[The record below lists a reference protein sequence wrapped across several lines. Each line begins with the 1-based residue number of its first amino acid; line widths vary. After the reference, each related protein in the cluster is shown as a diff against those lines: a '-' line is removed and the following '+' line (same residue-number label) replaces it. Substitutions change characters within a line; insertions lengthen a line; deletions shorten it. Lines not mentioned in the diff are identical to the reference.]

1 MTAFRRLIT
10 IGCLSLAPFALGQQT
25 PAAQPMQTKT
35 APESEA
41 RRQTEPV
48 TADTD
53 KDVTD
58 ARAMRLSL
66 DDAIHASIRQNL
78 GVDIQRYD
86 YLMASQNLIGAW
98 GIYDPQATATLTRSN
113 SKSPQTNLFASTSS
127 GNTVADF
134 GLQGLLPTGGSY
146 SINSTNDRAT
156 STGGSTLLNPRYDA
170 GLGLNLRQPLARNFG
185 IDITRRNIYIA
196 RNTLGLNQE
205 AFRATLLD
213 TANAVEQ
220 AYDDLIYAR
229 QYVDVL
235 KEALFLARDQ
245 SRITQIRIDVGA
257 SAPLDILQP
266 RVQIATAE
274 QQLIAAVANVRSA
287 EDRLRQLMN
296 LPPAEWDRP
305 ILPTDTVSYA
315 PMNIDLNA
323 SVAEAYRLRPE
334 VKENQLATA
343 TRRVTYQYARNQVLP
358 QIDATAGYS
367 PVGVAGKIV
376 DNSGAVV
383 QDTRY
388 TSAVSQVL
396 QNKFPGWN
404 VGLTIGIPIFNTT
417 ARAEARRAE
426 LDLQQSQVI
435 EAQTRQNIEVD
446 VRTTARLIDT
456 AAKEIVASKTAR
468 DAAEKNL
475 DAERKRYENGMAT
488 NFEVLQIQQ
497 QLSDARASELQAL
510 VGYAKAVAAFHHSV
524 GDLLDLRGITVDIP
538 AVDEP
543 HFFSRW
549 DRYNWL
555 NFAAHDKGDQ
565 PQK

>member
-25 PAAQPMQTKT
+25 PAPQQMQTQT
-35 APESEA
+35 ATESEA
-41 RRQTEPV
+41 SRKTEPV

-53 KDVTD
+53 KDLSD
-58 ARAMRLSL
+58 PRAMRLSL
-66 DDAIHASIRQNL
+66 DDAIHTSIRQNL
-78 GVDIQRYD
+78 GIDIQRYD
-86 YLMASQNLIGAW
+86 YLMAGQNLIGSW
-98 GIYDPQATATLTRSN
+98 GIFDPTANATLTHSS
-113 SKSPQTNLFASTSS
+113 SKSNPGNSTSAGSS
-127 GNTVADF
+127 GSTTADF
-134 GLQGLLPTGGSY
+134 GISGFVPTGGSY
-146 SINSTNDRAT
+146 NIGSNNSRNTQSGGNTTVSPYWT
-156 STGGSTLLNPRYDA
+156 S
-170 GLGLNLRQPLARNFG
+170 GLGASVTQPLARNFG
-185 IDITRRNIYIA
+185 IDINRRNIYIA
-196 RNTLGLNQE
+196 RNTLGINQE

-213 TANAVEQ
+213 TTNAVEQ

-296 LPPAEWDRP
+296 LPPADWDRP

-334 VKENQLATA
+334 VKENQLNTA
-343 TRRVTYQYARNQVLP
+343 TRRITYQYARNQVLP
-358 QIDATAGYS
+358 RVDASAGYN
-367 PVGVAGKIV
+367 VGGLSG
-376 DNSGAVV
+376 DNFREA
-383 QDTRY
+383 
-388 TSAVSQVL
+388 AKQVIK
-396 QNKFPGWN
+396 NDFPGWN
-404 VGLTIGIPIFNTT
+404 VGLTIGVPIFNTT
-417 ARAEARRAE
+417 ARAESKRAE

-446 VRTTARLIDT
+446 VRSTARAIDT

-524 GDLLDLRGITVDIP
+524 GDLLDLRGISVDIP

-555 NFAAHDKGDQ
+555 NFASHDKGEQ

>member
-25 PAAQPMQTKT
+25 QSVQTTT
-35 APESEA
+35 ATDAEA
-41 RRQTEPV
+41 RKTTQPV

-53 KDVTD
+53 KDLSD
-58 ARAMRLSL
+58 PRALRLSL
-66 DDAIHASIRQNL
+66 DDAIHTAMRQNL
-78 GVDIQRYD
+78 GIDIQKYD
-86 YLMASQNLIGAW
+86 YLMSGQNLIGSW
-98 GIYDPQATATLTRSN
+98 GIFDPVANATLGRSSAKSGQSSSTAT
-113 SKSPQTNLFASTSS
+113 TSS
-127 GNTVADF
+127 GSTTADF
-134 GLQGLLPTGGSY
+134 GISGFVPTGGTY
-146 SINSTNDRAT
+146 NLQSTNER
-156 STGGSTLLNPRYDA
+156 STGAGGNTTLNPLYQS
-170 GLGLNLRQPLARNFG
+170 GLGLTLTQPLARNFG
-185 IDITRRNIYIA
+185 IDINRRNIYIA
-196 RNTLGLNQE
+196 RNTLGINQE

-213 TANAVEQ
+213 TTNAVEQ

-229 QYVDVL
+229 QYIDVL

-245 SRITQIRIDVGA
+245 ARITQIRIDVGA

-266 RVQIATAE
+266 RVQIATAD

-296 LPPAEWDRP
+296 LPPADWDRP
-305 ILPTDTVSYA
+305 ILPTDTVNYA
-315 PMNIDLNA
+315 AVNIDLDA
-323 SVAEAYRLRPE
+323 AVAEAYRLRPE
-334 VKENQLATA
+334 VKENQLTTA

-358 QIDATAGYS
+358 RVDASAGYNLSGTAGRFDNGVISQDTGFTDAT
-367 PVGVAGKIV
+367 KQILRN
-376 DNSGAVV
+376 D
-383 QDTRY
+383 
-388 TSAVSQVL
+388 
-396 QNKFPGWN
+396 FPGWN
-404 VGLTIGIPIFNTT
+404 VGLTIGVPIFNTT
-417 ARAEARRAE
+417 ARAEAKRAE

-446 VRTTARLIDT
+446 VRSTARAIDT

-468 DAAEKNL
+468 DAAEQNL

-524 GDLLDLRGITVDIP
+524 GDLLDIRNITVDIP
-538 AVDEP
+538 SVDEP

-555 NFAAHDKGDQ
+555 NFAAHDKGEQ
-565 PQK
+565 PQR

>member
-25 PAAQPMQTKT
+25 PAPMTQTAT
-35 APESEA
+35 ESEA

-53 KDVTD
+53 KDLTD
-58 ARAMRLSL
+58 PRALKLSL
-66 DDAIHASIRQNL
+66 DDAIHTSMRQNL
-78 GVDIQRYD
+78 GVDVQRYD
-86 YLMASQNLIGAW
+86 YLMAGQNLIGSW
-98 GIYDPQATATLTRSN
+98 GVFDPIANATLTKSN

-127 GNTVADF
+127 GSTNANF
-134 GLQGLLPTGGSY
+134 GIQGLLPTGATY
-146 SINSTNDRAT
+146 SVESTNDRQT

-170 GLGLNLRQPLARNFG
+170 ALGLSLRQPLARNFG
-185 IDITRRNIYIA
+185 IDINRRNIYIA

-205 AFRATLLD
+205 AFRGALLD
-213 TANAVEQ
+213 TTNNVEQ
-220 AYDDLIYAR
+220 AYDDLVYTR
-229 QYVDVL
+229 QYVDVV

-245 SRITQIRIDVGA
+245 ARITQIRIDVGA

-266 RVQIATAE
+266 RVQIATAD

-296 LPPAEWDRP
+296 LPSADWDRP
-305 ILPTDTVSYA
+305 IIPTDTVSYA
-315 PMNIDLNA
+315 QVNIDLAA

-334 VKENQLATA
+334 VRENQLNTA
-343 TRRVTYQYARNQVLP
+343 TRRITYQYARNQVLP
-358 QIDATAGYS
+358 QFDASAGYN
-367 PVGVAGKIV
+367 PVGVAGRIV
-376 DNSGAVV
+376 DSNGVV
-383 QDTRY
+383 IQDTRFPN
-388 TSAVSQVL
+388 AVQQVL
-396 QNKFPGWN
+396 QNKNPGWN
-404 VGLTIGIPIFNTT
+404 VGLTIGVPIFNTS
-417 ARAEARRAE
+417 ARAEAKRAE

-446 VRTTARLIDT
+446 VRSTARAIDT

-468 DAAEKNL
+468 EAAEKNL

-524 GDLLDLRGITVDIP
+524 GDLLEVRNITVDIP
-538 AVDEP
+538 SVDEP
-543 HFFSRW
+543 QFFSRW

-555 NFAAHDKGDQ
+555 NFASHDKGDQ

>member
-25 PAAQPMQTKT
+25 PAAQQMQTTT
-35 APESEA
+35 ATESEA
-41 RRQTEPV
+41 QRKTEPV

-53 KDVTD
+53 KDLTD
-58 ARAMRLSL
+58 PRAMRLSL
-66 DDAIHASIRQNL
+66 DDAIHTSIRQNL

-86 YLMASQNLIGAW
+86 YLMAGQNLIGSW
-98 GIYDPQATATLTRSN
+98 GIFDPVANATLTHSN
-113 SKSPQTNLFASTSS
+113 SKSEPTSSTASSSS

-134 GLQGLLPTGGSY
+134 GISGFVPTGGSY
-146 SINSTNDRAT
+146 SLQSTNTRFT
-156 STGGSTLLNPRYDA
+156 SAGGSTTLSPGYTA
-170 GLGLNLRQPLARNFG
+170 GLGLNVTQPLARNFG
-185 IDITRRNIYIA
+185 IDINRRNIYIA
-196 RNTLGLNQE
+196 RNTLGINQE
-205 AFRATLLD
+205 LFRGTLLD
-213 TANAVEQ
+213 TTNAVEQ

-245 SRITQIRIDVGA
+245 ARITQIRIDVGA

-296 LPPAEWDRP
+296 LPPADWDRP
-305 ILPTDTVSYA
+305 ILPTDTVNYA
-315 PMNIDLNA
+315 PVNIDLDA

-334 VKENQLATA
+334 IKENQLNTA
-343 TRRVTYQYARNQVLP
+343 TRKVTYQYDRNQVLP
-358 QIDATAGYS
+358 RVDANAGY
-367 PVGVAGKIV
+367 
-376 DNSGAVV
+376 NLSGAAGQIVSNGV
-383 QDTRY
+383 TLQDTRY
-388 TSAVSQVL
+388 TDAVQQVL

-404 VGLTIGIPIFNTT
+404 VGLTIGVPIFNTS
-417 ARAEARRAE
+417 ARAELRCAE

-435 EAQTRQNIEVD
+435 EAQTRQNVEVD
-446 VRTTARLIDT
+446 VRSTARAIDT

-468 DAAEKNL
+468 EAAEKNL

-524 GDLLDLRGITVDIP
+524 GDLLDIRGITVDIP

>member
-10 IGCLSLAPFALGQQT
+10 IGCLSLAPFALGQQP
-25 PAAQPMQTKT
+25 PATHQMQTQT
-35 APESEA
+35 ATESEA
-41 RRQTEPV
+41 TRKTEPV

-53 KDVTD
+53 KDLTD
-58 ARAMRLSL
+58 PRAMRLSL
-66 DDAIHASIRQNL
+66 DDAIHTSIRQNL
-78 GVDIQRYD
+78 GIDVQRYD
-86 YLMASQNLIGAW
+86 YLMSGQNLIGSW
-98 GIYDPQATATLTRSN
+98 GVFDPVANATLSHSN
-113 SKSPQTNLFASTSS
+113 AKNAPTNAQETSS
-127 GNTVADF
+127 SSGTTADF
-134 GLQGLLPTGGSY
+134 GISGLVPTGGSY
-146 SINSTNDRAT
+146 SLQSTNARGT
-156 STGGSTLLNPRYDA
+156 SAGGLTTLSPTYNT
-170 GLGLNLRQPLARNFG
+170 GLGLNLTQPLARNFG
-185 IDITRRNIYIA
+185 MDINRRNIYIA
-196 RNTLGLNQE
+196 RNTLGINQE
-205 AFRATLLD
+205 LFRGTLLD
-213 TANAVEQ
+213 TTNAVEQ

-245 SRITQIRIDVGA
+245 ARITQIRIDVGA

-296 LPPAEWDRP
+296 LPPADWDRP
-305 ILPTDTVSYA
+305 ILPTDTVNYA
-315 PMNIDLNA
+315 PVDIDLNA

-334 VKENQLATA
+334 VKENQLNTA
-343 TRRVTYQYARNQVLP
+343 TRRINYQYARNQVLP
-358 QIDATAGYS
+358 RVDANAGYNLSGGAGRLTDNGVVTQNTNFLDAT
-367 PVGVAGKIV
+367 
-376 DNSGAVV
+376 
-383 QDTRY
+383 R
-388 TSAVSQVL
+388 QVL
-396 QNKFPGWN
+396 RNDFPGWN
-404 VGLTIGIPIFNTT
+404 VGLTIGVPIFNTS
-417 ARAEARRAE
+417 ARAEAKRAQ

-446 VRTTARLIDT
+446 VRSTARAIDT

-543 HFFSRW
+543 HFFSTW

-555 NFAAHDKGDQ
+555 NFASHDKGEE
-565 PQK
+565 PLK

>member
-25 PAAQPMQTKT
+25 QSMQTAT
-35 APESEA
+35 ATEAEA
-41 RRQTEPV
+41 RKTTQPV

-53 KDVTD
+53 KDLTD
-58 ARAMRLSL
+58 PRALRLSL
-66 DDAIHASIRQNL
+66 DDAIHTSMRQNL
-78 GVDIQRYD
+78 GIDIQKYD
-86 YLMASQNLIGAW
+86 YLMSGQNLIGSW
-98 GIYDPQATATLTRSN
+98 GIFDPVANATLSHNNDKNAPTN
-113 SKSPQTNLFASTSS
+113 GTQTSAST
-127 GNTVADF
+127 GTTADF
-134 GLQGLLPTGGSY
+134 GISGLAPTGGSY
-146 SINSTNDRAT
+146 SLQSTNSKGT
-156 STGGSTLLNPRYDA
+156 SAGGLTTFSPAYNT
-170 GLGLNLRQPLARNFG
+170 GLGLNVTQPLARNFG
-185 IDITRRNIYIA
+185 IDINRRNIYIA
-196 RNTLGLNQE
+196 RNTLGINQE
-205 AFRATLLD
+205 LFRGTLLD
-213 TANAVEQ
+213 TTNAVEQ

-245 SRITQIRIDVGA
+245 ARITQIRIDVGA

-296 LPPAEWDRP
+296 LPPADWDRP
-305 ILPTDTVSYA
+305 ILPTDTVNYA
-315 PMNIDLNA
+315 AVSIDLDA

-334 VKENQLATA
+334 VKENQLNTA

-358 QIDATAGYS
+358 RVDANAGYNVSGGAGRFTDNGVVEQNTNLLDAT
-367 PVGVAGKIV
+367 
-376 DNSGAVV
+376 
-383 QDTRY
+383 R
-388 TSAVSQVL
+388 QVFE
-396 QNKFPGWN
+396 NKFPGWN
-404 VGLTIGIPIFNTT
+404 VGLTIGVPIFNTS
-417 ARAEARRAE
+417 ARAEEKRSE

-446 VRTTARLIDT
+446 VRTTARAIDT

-468 DAAEKNL
+468 EAAEQNL

-524 GDLLDLRGITVDIP
+524 GDLLDIRNITVDIP

-565 PQK
+565 PLK

>member
-25 PAAQPMQTKT
+25 PAPQQMQTTT
-35 APESEA
+35 ATESEA
-41 RRQTEPV
+41 KRQTEPV

-53 KDVTD
+53 KDLTD
-58 ARAMRLSL
+58 PRAMRLSL
-66 DDAIHASIRQNL
+66 DDAVHTSIRQNL

-86 YLMASQNLIGAW
+86 YLMAGQNLIGSW
-98 GIYDPQATATLTRSN
+98 GVFDPVANATLTHSN
-113 SKSPQTNLFASTSS
+113 SKSAPTTSTATSS
-127 GNTVADF
+127 SGGTTADF
-134 GLQGLLPTGGSY
+134 GISGFVPTGGSY
-146 SINSTNDRAT
+146 SLQSTNSKNTQA
-156 STGGSTLLNPRYDA
+156 GGNTTFSPFYLN
-170 GLGLNLRQPLARNFG
+170 GLGLNATQPLARNFG
-185 IDITRRNIYIA
+185 IDINRRNIYIA
-196 RNTLGLNQE
+196 RNTLGINQE

-213 TANAVEQ
+213 TTNAVEQ

-296 LPPAEWDRP
+296 LPPADWDRP
-305 ILPTDTVSYA
+305 IIPTDTVSYA
-315 PMNIDLNA
+315 AVDIDLNA
-323 SVAEAYRLRPE
+323 AVAQAHRLRPE
-334 VKENQLATA
+334 VKENQLTTA
-343 TRRVTYQYARNQVLP
+343 TRRITYQYARNQVLP
-358 QIDATAGYS
+358 RVDANAGYNLSGGAGRLTQNGVVTQDTGFTDAT
-367 PVGVAGKIV
+367 KQILRN
-376 DNSGAVV
+376 D
-383 QDTRY
+383 
-388 TSAVSQVL
+388 
-396 QNKFPGWN
+396 FPGWN
-404 VGLTIGIPIFNTT
+404 VGLTIGVPIFNTT
-417 ARAEARRAE
+417 ARAEERRAK

-446 VRTTARLIDT
+446 VRSTARAIDT

-524 GDLLDLRGITVDIP
+524 GDLLDLRGISVDIP

-555 NFAAHDKGDQ
+555 NFASHDKGDDS
-565 PQK
+565 QK

>member
-25 PAAQPMQTKT
+25 QSVQTTT
-35 APESEA
+35 ATTDAEA
-41 RRQTEPV
+41 RKTTQPV

-53 KDVTD
+53 KDLSD
-58 ARAMRLSL
+58 PRALRLSL
-66 DDAIHASIRQNL
+66 DDAIHTAMRQNL
-78 GVDIQRYD
+78 GIDIQKYD
-86 YLMASQNLIGAW
+86 YLMSGQNLIGSW
-98 GIYDPQATATLTRSN
+98 GIFDPVANATLGHSN
-113 SKSPQTNLFASTSS
+113 SKSAASSSTSSTSS
-127 GNTVADF
+127 GSTTADF
-134 GLQGLLPTGGSY
+134 GISGFVPTGGTY
-146 SINSTNDRAT
+146 NLQSTNER
-156 STGGSTLLNPRYDA
+156 STGSGGSTTLSPLYLN
-170 GLGLNLRQPLARNFG
+170 GLGLTVTQPLARNFG
-185 IDITRRNIYIA
+185 IDINRRNIYIA
-196 RNTLGLNQE
+196 RNTLGINQE
-205 AFRATLLD
+205 AFRGTLLD
-213 TANAVEQ
+213 TTNAVEQ

-229 QYVDVL
+229 QYIDVL

-245 SRITQIRIDVGA
+245 ARITQIRIDVGA

-266 RVQIATAE
+266 RVQIATAD

-296 LPPAEWDRP
+296 LPPADWDRP
-305 ILPTDTVSYA
+305 ILPTDTVNYA
-315 PMNIDLNA
+315 PVNIDLDA
-323 SVAEAYRLRPE
+323 AVAEAYRLRPE
-334 VKENQLATA
+334 VKENQLTTA

-358 QIDATAGYS
+358 RVDANAGYNLS
-367 PVGVAGKIV
+367 GVAGRFVDATGIV
-376 DNSGAVV
+376 K
-383 QDTRY
+383 QDTGFTDATKQILR
-388 TSAVSQVL
+388 
-396 QNKFPGWN
+396 NDFPGWN
-404 VGLTIGIPIFNTT
+404 VGLTIGVPIFNTT
-417 ARAEARRAE
+417 ARAEAKRAE

-446 VRTTARLIDT
+446 VRSTARAIDT

-468 DAAEKNL
+468 EAAEQNL

-524 GDLLDLRGITVDIP
+524 GDLLDIRNITVDIP
-538 AVDEP
+538 SVDEP

-555 NFAAHDKGDQ
+555 NFAAHDKGEQ
-565 PQK
+565 PQR